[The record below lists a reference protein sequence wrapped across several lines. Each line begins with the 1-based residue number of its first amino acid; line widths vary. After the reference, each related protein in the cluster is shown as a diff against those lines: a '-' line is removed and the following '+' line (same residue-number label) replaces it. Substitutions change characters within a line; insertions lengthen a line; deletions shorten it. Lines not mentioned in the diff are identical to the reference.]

1 MANIYE
7 RLGVRTIINAKGPST
22 RLSGGIMRPEVA
34 EAMAEASQHC
44 VEMAELQARASEIIA
59 EITGAEAGLVTSGA
73 AAGLLL
79 GTAAC
84 VTGLDAG
91 RMNRLPDTS
100 GMANEI
106 VIVRS
111 QRNFYDHLIRAVG
124 IRLVEVGLPDRYA
137 GAGARDAEAWEIA
150 DALSER
156 TAAVHWVAGPNARPR
171 LEQVVEVAHAAG
183 VPVLVD
189 AAAQLPPAD
198 NLRRF
203 IEAGADLVAFS
214 GGKAIGGPQAS
225 GILCGRR
232 YLVMAAALQNLD
244 LDVFYELWAPPAHF
258 IDKTRLKGLPQHG
271 IGRGCKVGKEEIVGL
286 LTALRLFVE
295 EDHAARR
302 ARWRGL
308 MQELVDGL
316 AGLAARPAA
325 SAGRRRGAGSRARS
339 GRSGGRRERAR
350 ADEAPR
356 ARRARRLRRPVGDR
370 PGPHPVQPDVAK
382 GWRAGADR
390 GAGARGSGA
399 RELSGARSDGRA
411 GAGQG
416 GDRDRR
422 GAGHRRGDRRAAGRG
437 RRARGHRRHARG

>member
-1 MANIYE
+1 
-7 RLGVRTIINAKGPST
+7 LGVRTIINAKGPAT
-22 RLSGGIMRPEVA
+22 RLSGGTMRPEVSA
-34 EAMAEASQHC
+34 AMAEASQHC
-44 VEMAELQARASEIIA
+44 VEMAELQACASEVIA

-84 VTGLDAG
+84 VTGLNSG

-100 GMANEI
+100 GMASEV

-111 QRNFYDHLIRAVG
+111 QRNFYDHMLRAIGVNLI
-124 IRLVEVGLPDRYA
+124 EVGLPDRYA

-150 DALSER
+150 DVLSER

-189 AAAQLPPAD
+189 AAAQLPPAA
-198 NLRRF
+198 NLRQF
-203 IEAGADLVAFS
+203 IDAGADLVAFS

-232 YLVMAAALQNLD
+232 YLIMAAALQNLD

-295 EDHAARR
+295 EDGAARR
-302 ARWRGL
+302 DRWRGL
-308 MQELVDGL
+308 TQELADGL
-316 AGLAARPAA
+316 AGLPHARAHLLDQGEVPLVALDLDEAAARLGALELMRRLEHGTPAVFA
-325 SAGRRRGAGSRARS
+325 DPSALDQGRILFGPMALKDGEPAQIAERVRAAL
-339 GRSGGRRERAR
+339 AR
-350 ADEAPR
+350 AN
-356 ARRARRLRRPVGDR
+356 
-370 PGPHPVQPDVAK
+370 
-382 GWRAGADR
+382 
-390 GAGARGSGA
+390 
-399 RELSGARSDGRA
+399 
-411 GAGQG
+411 
-416 GDRDRR
+416 
-422 GAGHRRGDRRAAGRG
+422 
-437 RRARGHRRHARG
+437 

>member
-1 MANIYE
+1 MANVYE
-7 RLGVRTIINAKGPST
+7 RLGVRTIINAKGHAT
-22 RLSGGIMRPEVA
+22 RLSGGIMRPEVTA
-34 EAMAEASQHC
+34 AMVEASQHC

-59 EITGAEAGLVTSGA
+59 EITGAEAGLITAGA

-79 GTAAC
+79 GAAAC

-91 RMNRLPDTS
+91 RMNRLPDTA

-111 QRNFYDHLIRAVG
+111 QRNFYDHMIRAVG
-124 IRLVEVGLPDRYA
+124 VRLIEVGLPDRYA

-156 TAAVHWVAGPNARPR
+156 TAAVHWVAGPSARPA

-189 AAAQLPPAD
+189 AAAQLPPAAS
-198 NLRRF
+198 LKRF
-203 IEAGADLVAFS
+203 MQAGADLVAFS

-232 YLVMAAALQNLD
+232 YLIMAAALQNLD
-244 LDVFYELWAPPAHF
+244 LDVFYELWEPPAHF

-271 IGRGCKVGKEEIVGL
+271 IGRGCKVGKEEVVGL

-295 EDHAARR
+295 EDASIRR

-308 MQELVDGL
+308 MQELADGL
-316 AGLAARPAA
+316 DGLPYAKVRLLDDEEVPLVALDL
-325 SAGRRRGAGSRARS
+325 
-339 GRSGGRRERAR
+339 
-350 ADEAPR
+350 DEAAAHLSALELMKRLEHGTPAVFADPSALDEDRILFGPVALTDGQPAQIAERLHALLVR
-356 ARRARRLRRPVGDR
+356 AN
-370 PGPHPVQPDVAK
+370 
-382 GWRAGADR
+382 
-390 GAGARGSGA
+390 
-399 RELSGARSDGRA
+399 
-411 GAGQG
+411 
-416 GDRDRR
+416 
-422 GAGHRRGDRRAAGRG
+422 
-437 RRARGHRRHARG
+437 

>member
-7 RLGVRTIINAKGPST
+7 RLGVRTIINAKGPAT
-22 RLSGGIMRPEVA
+22 RLSGSIMRPEVA
-34 EAMAEASQHC
+34 DAMVEASQHC
-44 VEMAELQARASEIIA
+44 VEMAELQARASEIVA
-59 EITGAEAGLVTSGA
+59 EITGAEAALVTSGA

-79 GTAAC
+79 GAAAC

-91 RMNRLPDTS
+91 RMNRLPDTRD
-100 GMANEI
+100 MANEI

-111 QRNFYDHLIRAVG
+111 QRNFYDHMLRAVG

-137 GAGARDAEAWEIA
+137 GAGARDAEPWEIA
-150 DALSER
+150 DTLSER

-189 AAAQLPPAD
+189 AAAQLPPAS

-203 IEAGADLVAFS
+203 IDAGADLVAFS

-286 LTALRLFVE
+286 LTALRLFVA

-302 ARWRGL
+302 VRWRGL

-316 AGLAARPAA
+316 AGLPHARVHLLDEAEVPEVALDLDETAAGVSALELMRRLEHGAPSVFANPEAVDRGRILFNPMALKDGEPAQVAERVRAALARPN
-325 SAGRRRGAGSRARS
+325 
-339 GRSGGRRERAR
+339 
-350 ADEAPR
+350 
-356 ARRARRLRRPVGDR
+356 
-370 PGPHPVQPDVAK
+370 
-382 GWRAGADR
+382 
-390 GAGARGSGA
+390 
-399 RELSGARSDGRA
+399 
-411 GAGQG
+411 
-416 GDRDRR
+416 
-422 GAGHRRGDRRAAGRG
+422 
-437 RRARGHRRHARG
+437 

>member
-7 RLGVRTIINAKGPST
+7 RLGVRTIINANGPST
-22 RLSGGIMRPEVA
+22 RLSGGIMRREVA
-34 EAMAEASQHC
+34 EAMGEASQHC

-59 EITGAEAGLVTSGA
+59 NITGAEAGLVTSGA

-100 GMANEI
+100 DMANQV

-111 QRNFYDHLIRAVG
+111 QRNFYDHMIRAVG
-124 IRLVEVGLPDRYA
+124 VRLVEVGLPDRYA
-137 GAGARDAEAWEIA
+137 GAGARDAEPWEIA

-156 TAAVHWVAGPNARPR
+156 TAAVYWVAGPKARPA

-203 IEAGADLVAFS
+203 IDAGADLVAFS

-271 IGRGCKVGKEEIVGL
+271 LGRGCKVGKEEIVGL

-295 EDHAARR
+295 EDAAARR
-302 ARWRGL
+302 ARWRAL
-308 MQELVDGL
+308 MQELADSLQGL
-316 AGLAARPAA
+316 PHVRVHLLDEGEVPLVALDLDEAAARLSALELMKRLEHGTPAVFA
-325 SAGRRRGAGSRARS
+325 DPSALDQGRILFGPMCLKNGEPAQV
-339 GRSGGRRERAR
+339 
-350 ADEAPR
+350 AD
-356 ARRARRLRRPVGDR
+356 RLRALLVRPN
-370 PGPHPVQPDVAK
+370 
-382 GWRAGADR
+382 
-390 GAGARGSGA
+390 
-399 RELSGARSDGRA
+399 
-411 GAGQG
+411 
-416 GDRDRR
+416 
-422 GAGHRRGDRRAAGRG
+422 
-437 RRARGHRRHARG
+437 

>member
-7 RLGVRTIINAKGPST
+7 RLGVRTIINANGPAT

-34 EAMAEASQHC
+34 EAMVEASQHC

-79 GTAAC
+79 GAAAC

-91 RMNRLPDTS
+91 RMNRLPDTA
-100 GMANEI
+100 GMANEV

-111 QRNFYDHLIRAVG
+111 QRNFYDHMIRAVG
-124 IRLVEVGLPDRYA
+124 VRLIEVGLPDRYA
-137 GAGARDAEAWEIA
+137 GAGSRDAEPWEIA

-156 TAAVHWVAGPNARPR
+156 TAAVHWVADPQARPA

-189 AAAQLPPAD
+189 AAAQLPPAH
-198 NLRRF
+198 NLKRF

-232 YLVMAAALQNLD
+232 YLVTAAALQNLD

-258 IDKTRLKGLPQHG
+258 IDKTRLKCLPQHG
-271 IGRGCKVGKEEIVGL
+271 LGRGCKVGKEEVVGL

-295 EDHAARR
+295 EDAGGRR
-302 ARWRGL
+302 ARWRAL
-308 MQELVDGL
+308 VQELADDLQGL
-316 AGLAARPAA
+316 PHARVHLLDEGEVPLVALDLDEAAARL
-325 SAGRRRGAGSRARS
+325 SAL
-339 GRSGGRRERAR
+339 ELM
-350 ADEAPR
+350 
-356 ARRARRLRRPVGDR
+356 RRLEHGTPAVFAD
-370 PGPHPVQPDVAK
+370 PSAL
-382 GWRAGADR
+382 DR
-390 GAGARGSGA
+390 GRILFGPMALTDGGPAQVAARLRAVFA
-399 RELSGARSDGRA
+399 RPN
-411 GAGQG
+411 
-416 GDRDRR
+416 
-422 GAGHRRGDRRAAGRG
+422 
-437 RRARGHRRHARG
+437 

>member
-1 MANIYE
+1 MANVYE
-7 RLGVRTIINAKGPST
+7 RLGVRTIINAKGHAT
-22 RLSGGIMRPEVA
+22 RLSGGIMRPEVTA
-34 EAMAEASQHC
+34 AMVEASQHC

-59 EITGAEAGLVTSGA
+59 EITGAEAGLITAGA

-79 GTAAC
+79 GAAAC

-91 RMNRLPDTS
+91 RMNRLPDTA

-111 QRNFYDHLIRAVG
+111 QRNFYDHMIRAVG
-124 IRLVEVGLPDRYA
+124 VRLIEVGLPDRYA

-156 TAAVHWVAGPNARPR
+156 TAAVHWVAGPSARPA

-189 AAAQLPPAD
+189 AAAQLPPAAS
-198 NLRRF
+198 LKRF
-203 IEAGADLVAFS
+203 MQAGADLVAFS

-232 YLVMAAALQNLD
+232 YLIMAAALQNLD
-244 LDVFYELWAPPAHF
+244 LDVFYELWEPPAHF

-271 IGRGCKVGKEEIVGL
+271 IGRGCKVGKEEVVGL

-295 EDHAARR
+295 EDASIRR

-308 MQELVDGL
+308 MQELADGL
-316 AGLAARPAA
+316 DGLPYAKVRLLDDEEVPLVALDLDEAAAHLSALELMKRLEHGTPAVFA
-325 SAGRRRGAGSRARS
+325 DPSALDEDRILFGPVALTDGQPAQIA
-339 GRSGGRRERAR
+339 ERLHALLAR
-350 ADEAPR
+350 AN
-356 ARRARRLRRPVGDR
+356 
-370 PGPHPVQPDVAK
+370 
-382 GWRAGADR
+382 
-390 GAGARGSGA
+390 
-399 RELSGARSDGRA
+399 
-411 GAGQG
+411 
-416 GDRDRR
+416 
-422 GAGHRRGDRRAAGRG
+422 
-437 RRARGHRRHARG
+437 

>member
-7 RLGVRTIINAKGPST
+7 RLGVRTIINAKGPAT
-22 RLSGGIMRPEVA
+22 RLSGSIMRPEVA
-34 EAMAEASQHC
+34 DAMVEASQHC

-59 EITGAEAGLVTSGA
+59 EITGAEAALVTSGA

-91 RMNRLPDTS
+91 RMNRLPNTRD
-100 GMANEI
+100 MANEI

-111 QRNFYDHLIRAVG
+111 QRNFYDHMLRAVG
-124 IRLVEVGLPDRYA
+124 IRLVEVGLLDRYA
-137 GAGARDAEAWEIA
+137 GAGARDAEPWEIA

-156 TAAVHWVAGPNARPR
+156 TAAVYWVAGPNARPR

-189 AAAQLPPAD
+189 AAAQLPPAS

-295 EDHAARR
+295 EDAPSRR

-316 AGLAARPAA
+316 AGLPH
-325 SAGRRRGAGSRARS
+325 
-339 GRSGGRRERAR
+339 AR
-350 ADEAPR
+350 AHLLDEGEAPEVALDLDEA
-356 ARRARRLRRPVGDR
+356 AAGVSALELMRRLE
-370 PGPHPVQPDVAK
+370 H
-382 GWRAGADR
+382 GAPAVFADPESVDR
-390 GAGARGSGA
+390 GRILFNPMS
-399 RELSGARSDGRA
+399 LKDGEPAQVAERV
-411 GAGQG
+411 
-416 GDRDRR
+416 
-422 GAGHRRGDRRAAGRG
+422 RAAL
-437 RRARGHRRHARG
+437 ARTS

>member
-1 MANIYE
+1 MANIYD
-7 RLGVRTIINAKGPST
+7 RLGVRTMINANGPST

-34 EAMAEASQHC
+34 QAMGEASQHC
-44 VEMAELQARASEIIA
+44 VEMSELQARASEIIA
-59 EITGAEAGLVTSGA
+59 DITGAEAGLVTAGA

-84 VTGLDAG
+84 VTGLDSG

-100 GMANEI
+100 DMANQV

-111 QRNFYDHLIRAVG
+111 QRNFYDHMIRAVG
-124 IRLVEVGLPDRYA
+124 VRLVEVGLPDRYA
-137 GAGARDAEAWEIA
+137 GAGTRDAEAWEIA

-156 TAAVHWVAGPNARPR
+156 TAAVHWVADPKARPA

-203 IEAGADLVAFS
+203 IDAGADLVTFS

-271 IGRGCKVGKEEIVGL
+271 LGRGCKVGKEETVGL

-295 EDHAARR
+295 EDAAARR
-302 ARWRGL
+302 ARWRAL
-308 MQELVDGL
+308 MQELADGL
-316 AGLAARPAA
+316 EGLPHARVGLLDEGEVPLVALDLDEAAARL
-325 SAGRRRGAGSRARS
+325 SALELLKRLEHCSPPVFADPSALDRARILFGPMS
-339 GRSGGRRERAR
+339 LKDGEPGQIAEQLRGVLAR
-350 ADEAPR
+350 
-356 ARRARRLRRPVGDR
+356 
-370 PGPHPVQPDVAK
+370 PH
-382 GWRAGADR
+382 
-390 GAGARGSGA
+390 
-399 RELSGARSDGRA
+399 
-411 GAGQG
+411 
-416 GDRDRR
+416 
-422 GAGHRRGDRRAAGRG
+422 
-437 RRARGHRRHARG
+437 

>member
-22 RLSGGIMRPEVA
+22 RLSGSIMRPEVA
-34 EAMAEASQHC
+34 EAMVEASQHC
-44 VEMAELQARASEIIA
+44 AEMAELQARASEIIA
-59 EITGAEAGLVTSGA
+59 GITGAEAGLVTSGA

-79 GTAAC
+79 GAAAC
-84 VTGLDAG
+84 VTGLDSG

-106 VIVRS
+106 VMVRS
-111 QRNFYDHLIRAVG
+111 QRNFYDHMIRAVG
-124 IRLVEVGLPDRYA
+124 IQLVEVGLPDRYA

-189 AAAQLPPAD
+189 AAAQLPPAS

-203 IEAGADLVAFS
+203 IEAGADLVTFS
-214 GGKAIGGPQAS
+214 GGKGIGGPPGS

-244 LDVFYELWAPPAHF
+244 LDVFYELWDPPAHF

-271 IGRGCKVGKEEIVGL
+271 IGRGCKVGKEEIIGL
-286 LTALRLFVE
+286 LTAVRLFVE
-295 EDHAARR
+295 EDVARRR
-302 ARWRGL
+302 ARWLGL
-308 MQELVDGL
+308 MQELADGL
-316 AGLAARPAA
+316 AGLPHARLQLSDEGEAP
-325 SAGRRRGAGSRARS
+325 GVVLDL
-339 GRSGGRRERAR
+339 
-350 ADEAPR
+350 DEA
-356 ARRARRLRRPVGDR
+356 AAGISALELMRRLEHGA
-370 PGPHPVQPDVAK
+370 PGIFADPASV
-382 GWRAGADR
+382 DR
-390 GAGARGSGA
+390 GRILFNPMA
-399 RELSGARSDGRA
+399 LKDGEPMQIAERV
-411 GAGQG
+411 
-416 GDRDRR
+416 
-422 GAGHRRGDRRAAGRG
+422 RAAL
-437 RRARGHRRHARG
+437 ARTN